1 MGYIVIGNKRICLI
15 NMDQNSLKQ
24 ILNLL
29 QKSKKVKKSD
39 RKMYFQYC
47 SDDEIHAICG
57 ACKNFLSENF
67 YISPNRKT
75 YLKKKLLPIKN
86 DIRDLSKEQLGVSKK
101 RKLLAKDQVGNGI
114 FSLLAGVI
122 IPSIVSALAGR

>member
-1 MGYIVIGNKRICLI
+1 MDNK
-15 NMDQNSLKQ
+15 SLTQ
-24 ILNLL
+24 ILDLL

-39 RKMYFQYC
+39 RKQYFMYC

-57 ACKNFLSENF
+57 ACKNFLSEN
-67 YISPNRKT
+67 IQVEPRKKT

-86 DIRDLSKEQLGVSKK
+86 EMRILSNKDTPLLKK
-101 RKLLAKDQVGNGI
+101 RKLLAKDQVGSGI

-122 IPSIVSALAGR
+122 IPTIVSALTGK